1 MLSGPASAEPWSALA
16 ATSYLTWWQGLLV
29 LLGSVAARVII
40 RHQAERSRR
49 LTLQMLITES
59 PPGTVVTQEKGP
71 GGPALTV
78 WIGTRDAAQQGGQSD
93 GAAAHPEA
101 DSIGGRE
108 VVPGRVLKVVPT
120 RPTARSG

>member
-1 MLSGPASAEPWSALA
+1 MLSGQTSAESWSALA
-16 ATSYLTWWQGLLV
+16 AASHLTWWQGLLV
-29 LLGSVAARVII
+29 LLAGVAARILI

-49 LTLQMLITES
+49 LTLQMLVGKS

-78 WIGTRDAAQQGGQSD
+78 WIGTRDAAQQGGQSGD
-93 GAAAHPEA
+93 TPANPEA

-108 VVPGRVLKVVPT
+108 ALPSRVLEVVPI
-120 RPTARSG
+120 RPTAHSG